1 MMMMVVGRVL
11 YVGGAWSLGRKVDKC
26 LLSEGERRGTAVGTS
41 EVAARRVASY
51 RLAGAARCTL
61 YAAPAGPY
69 CLHA

>member
-1 MMMMVVGRVL
+1 MLDRRWLLVL

-26 LLSEGERRGTAVGTS
+26 LLSEGERRGAAVGTS
-41 EVAARRVASY
+41 EVAARRVVSTG
-51 RLAGAARCTL
+51 RGCTL